1 MSISVFLD
9 LDDTILDFHK
19 AEAEAIAKALHV
31 AGIVPTAETVGLYSR
46 INAALWRKL
55 EEGSITR
62 PRLLVQRFEEL
73 FAALG
78 VNGDAEQTRRQ
89 YESLLGQGHWF
100 IPGAPELL
108 EALYAK
114 YDLYLASNGNLH
126 IQKGRLDSAG
136 IRPYFKKI
144 FVSEEVGHNKPSK
157 AYFDHCFAAIE
168 GFDKDRA
175 VIVGDS
181 LTSDILGGINAGL
194 KTCWFNP
201 QGKPG
206 REDIVPDYEIR
217 ALSELPELLQQV
229 FG

>member
-19 AEAEAIAKALHV
+19 AEAEAIAITLRG
-31 AGIVPTAETVGLYSR
+31 AGIEPSAENVALYSR

-55 EEGSITR
+55 EEGAITR

-78 VNGDAEQTRRQ
+78 VEGDAEATRHC
-89 YESLLGQGHWF
+89 YEDHLGRGHWF

-108 EALYAK
+108 ETLKGK
-114 YDLYLASNGNLH
+114 YELYLASNGNVH

-136 IRPYFKKI
+136 IRPYFKNI

-157 AYFDHCFAAIE
+157 AYFDVCFAAIE
-168 GFDKDRA
+168 GFDKA
-175 VIVGDS
+175 KAIIVGDS
-181 LTSDILGGINAGL
+181 LSSDILGGINAGI

-217 ALSELPELLQQV
+217 ALWELPELLERV
-229 FG
+229 F